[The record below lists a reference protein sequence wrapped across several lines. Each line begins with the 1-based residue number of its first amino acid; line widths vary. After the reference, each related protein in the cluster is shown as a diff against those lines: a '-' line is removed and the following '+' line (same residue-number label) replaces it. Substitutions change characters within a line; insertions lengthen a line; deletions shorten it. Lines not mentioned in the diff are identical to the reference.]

1 MDSWLLPC
9 QFLILPLLKVNRK
22 SSQLDGALRS
32 QLRLKKQR
40 WRYSRYRLLK
50 RNRRRRS
57 LNPQLENPF
66 VRHLPLQLLNQAS
79 LQRPKSNLNKPA
91 CREIIPDSNRLKQQL
106 MRKLKTI
113 KTKNRVKTSKTRMT
127 TKVRGRE
134 KEKEKKKERE
144 KERKRKRMRSSLR
157 SNQSSQ
163 LKNQEPRS

>member
-1 MDSWLLPC
+1 MDSWLRPC

-22 SSQLDGALRS
+22 SSQLDGPLRS

-50 RNRRRRS
+50 RNRRRRP
-57 LNPQLENPF
+57 LNPQLENPY

-91 CREIIPDSNRLKQQL
+91 CREIILDSNRPKQQS

-113 KTKNRVKTSKTRMT
+113 KTKNRAKTRKTRMMMMA
-127 TKVRGRE
+127 R
-134 KEKEKKKERE
+134 ERE
-144 KERKRKRMRSSLR
+144 KERTRSSLR
-157 SNQSSQ
+157 SNLSNQQ
-163 LKNQEPRS
+163 KNLEPRS

>member
-22 SSQLDGALRS
+22 SSQLDGPLRS

-50 RNRRRRS
+50 RNRRRRP
-57 LNPQLENPF
+57 LNPQLENLY

-79 LQRPKSNLNKPA
+79 LLRPKSNLNKPA
-91 CREIIPDSNRLKQQL
+91 CREIIPDSNRPKQQS
-106 MRKLKTI
+106 MIKFKTKKL
-113 KTKNRVKTSKTRMT
+113 KTKNRVKTKKTRMT
-127 TKVRGRE
+127 TTARERE
-134 KEKEKKKERE
+134 KEKEIE

-157 SNQSSQ
+157 SNLSIQ
-163 LKNQEPRS
+163 